1 MKIEDIT
8 GFFRPHEWALI
19 VFLAI
24 VVFLVMGCTSQP
36 IKQAYSPIIIEMYK
50 CGEPYALII
59 QDIEGRVAVSK
70 PHHVLGDDTL
80 RGWLYSVIDTL
91 PKDGSRNIAKNDIEQ
106 CTGI

>member
-1 MKIEDIT
+1 MKIKDIIRY
-8 GFFRPHEWALI
+8 FDPHEWMLI
-19 VFLAI
+19 A
-24 VVFLVMGCTSQP
+24 FLVVVVLMLTGCATPQ
-36 IKQAYSPIIIEMYK
+36 KQAYSPIIIEMYK

-59 QDIEGRVAVSK
+59 QDTEGRVAVSK